1 MSFNLAQRKNLKA
14 DISTLSQITHLL
26 NYKKKTFIEHSSETD
41 FNNALDYVNKTIA
54 KLENKRQKL
63 PIGHRYTG
71 VFYLKKPY
79 TVPSEAVKIKGSAFM
94 REDLVS
100 WTIESDDEYVNNVYY
115 VREVYLDKEMTK
127 ALKRED
133 CKAVFEEN

>member
-14 DISTLSQITHLL
+14 DISTLNQITHLL
-26 NYKKKTFIEHSSETD
+26 NYKKKTFVEQSSEDD

-54 KLENKRQKL
+54 KLEDKRQKL

-71 VFYLKKPY
+71 VFHLKKPY
-79 TVPSEAVKIKGSAFM
+79 TIPSESVKIKGSAFM

-100 WTIESDDEYVNNVYY
+100 WTIESDDEYAKNVYY
-115 VREVYLDKEMTK
+115 VRDVYLNKKMTVK
-127 ALKRED
+127 LTRED
-133 CKAVFEEN
+133 CGEVFDS

>member
-26 NYKKKTFIEHSSETD
+26 NYKKKAFIEHSSEDD

-54 KLENKRQKL
+54 KLEDKRQKL

-100 WTIESDDEYVNNVYY
+100 WTIESDDEYAKNVYY
-115 VREVYLDKEMTK
+115 VREVYLDKEMTVR
-127 ALKRED
+127 LTRED
-133 CKAVFEEN
+133 CEAVFE

>member
-14 DISTLSQITHLL
+14 DISTLNQITHLL
-26 NYKKKTFIEHSSETD
+26 KYKKKTFIEQSSESD

-54 KLENKRQKL
+54 KLEDKRQKL

-79 TVPSEAVKIKGSAFM
+79 TIPSESVKIKGSAFV
-94 REDLVS
+94 REDLVM
-100 WTIESDDEYVNNVYY
+100 WTIDSEDEYAKSVYY
-115 VREVYLDKEMTK
+115 VREVYLDKEMTVR
-127 ALKRED
+127 LRRED
-133 CKAVFEEN
+133 GEEVYK

>member
-1 MSFNLAQRKNLKA
+1 MSFNIAQRKNLKA
-14 DISTLSQITHLL
+14 DISTLNQITHLL
-26 NYKKKTFIEHSSETD
+26 NYKKKTLIEQSSEDD
-41 FNNALDYVNKTIA
+41 FDNALDYVNKTIA
-54 KLENKRQKL
+54 VIEDKRQKL

-79 TVPSEAVKIKGSAFM
+79 TITSEAVKIKGSAFM

-100 WTIESDDEYVNNVYY
+100 WTIESDDEYVKNIYY

-133 CKAVFEEN
+133 CKAVLDQ

>member
-1 MSFNLAQRKNLKA
+1 MIGERKNLKA

-26 NYKKKTFIEHSSETD
+26 NYKKKAFIEQSSEDD
-41 FNNALDYVNKTIA
+41 FNNTLDYVNKTIA
-54 KLENKRQKL
+54 KIEDKRQKL

-79 TVPSEAVKIKGSAFM
+79 TIPSEAVKIKGSAFV

-100 WTIESDDEYVNNVYY
+100 WTIESDDEYAKNVYY
-115 VREVYLDKEMTK
+115 VRDVYLNKEMTVR
-127 ALKRED
+127 LKRAD
-133 CKAVFEEN
+133 CVEVFDEK

>member
-1 MSFNLAQRKNLKA
+1 MSFNIAQRKNLKA
-14 DISTLSQITHLL
+14 DISTLNQITHLL
-26 NYKKKTFIEHSSETD
+26 NYKKKTFIEQSSEAD

-54 KLENKRQKL
+54 KLQDKRQKL

-79 TVPSEAVKIKGSAFM
+79 AVPSEAMKIKGSAFM

-100 WTIESDDEYVNNVYY
+100 WTIESDDEYAKSLYY
-115 VREVYLDKEMTK
+115 VREVYLNKEMTVR
-127 ALKRED
+127 LMRED
-133 CKAVFEEN
+133 CEAVFE